1 MMNDKLDD
9 TQKLNTNNG
18 PSEKMTV
25 PVSINDTQPIAT
37 RKPKRWRVVLF
48 GILMVLLLGAA
59 GGGLGYWRGIQDR
72 LNQERQG
79 LLTEAATQYQYGVQ
93 QMQAGNYQLARTH
106 FEFVLQ
112 IYPDFPG
119 LTESYTQ
126 VMVQLAE
133 SGQDQNEVMTTP
145 TVDTRD
151 AEALFNQAA
160 QEVQSKQWTSA
171 MNTLEAL
178 RNEDYTYR
186 TLEVDGLYFIALRHF
201 GIEKIVN
208 EGDLEE
214 GLYLLAILKQYAP
227 LDHDSVNYS
236 NWASLYLTG
245 ASYWEVDW
253 VQVLNY
259 FSQLYTAFPYMHD
272 GTGWTAADRFMV
284 ASERYGDQLV
294 EEGKHCD
301 ALDHYQNVL
310 SISGIPDVQEKYDDA
325 YLKCYPPTAV
335 PLPTETPAPE
345 ITPTD
350 ETPTVE
356 PTLEDP
362 PEEPLEPPEDGT
374 E

>member
-1 MMNDKLDD
+1 MSNKLDD
-9 TQKLNTNNG
+9 TQKINTG
-18 PSEKMTV
+18 KGSYAWRTMPASL
-25 PVSINDTQPIAT
+25 SDTQPIT
-37 RKPKRWRVVLF
+37 TKKPRRWRVFLF
-48 GILMVLLLGAA
+48 GILLVLLLGAV
-59 GGGLGYWRGIQDR
+59 GGGLGYWWGIQDR
-72 LNQERQG
+72 LRQERQG

-106 FEFVLQ
+106 FEYVLQ

-119 LTESYTQ
+119 LTENYTQ
-126 VMVQLAE
+126 VMVKLAE
-133 SGQDQNEVMTTP
+133 SGQDQNQVMTTP
-145 TVDTRD
+145 TVDTRS
-151 AEALFNQAA
+151 AEALFNQAV
-160 QEVQSKQWTSA
+160 QEVQTKQWASA
-171 MNTLEAL
+171 INTLEAL

-208 EGDLEE
+208 EGDLEV
-214 GLYLLAILKQYAP
+214 GLYLLAILEQYAP
-227 LDHDSVNYS
+227 LEHDAVNYS

-253 VQVLNY
+253 QQVLNY
-259 FSQLYTAFPYMHD
+259 FSQLYTAFPYLHD

-294 EEGKHCD
+294 QEGKYCE

-310 SISGIPDVQEKYDDA
+310 SISGIPTVQEKYEEA

-345 ITPTD
+345 NTPTG

-356 PTLEDP
+356 PTQEET
-362 PEEPLEPPEDGT
+362 PEESPEPPGEGT